1 MDTLSLPMPD
11 NAPEPGACVRVERP
25 EPGLAVVIFDPPHRS
40 FPVFDAPMVRDLREV
55 IRGFASEEG
64 LRGVVFTGRKP
75 DQFLAGA
82 DVEGIGAIT
91 DPEVFEKACYEL
103 HEVFDDISKLKARTV
118 AAVSGPVPGGAF
130 EISLA
135 CDRIVA
141 SDSKATRIGLPE
153 TQLGIIPGW
162 GGSHRLPRRVGVPT
176 AMNAVLTGRL
186 FPAKSAYKQG
196 MIDRVTKQEY
206 LLRIA
211 SDIAMGRVPCK
222 ARSRGYKALLVDR
235 NPLALWIIGAMARK
249 GVTAKTRGK
258 YPAPY
263 EAIKLI
269 LGAPFARQSTWAKR
283 EAEAVGRLGVTSE
296 CKSLVSLFFGTETA
310 KALGKNSDGSKVK
323 PIDTAVVVGA
333 GIMGGGIASVMAQRG
348 VSVRLA
354 DLSSEALGDS
364 LAAHAKTLKIKKKRR
379 RMTANEHDMAMDR
392 LDAVPGIMGVGGCDF
407 AIEAVAEVLGVKQK
421 VLATLAESMADDA
434 ILATN
439 TSSLSVD
446 AIAASLP
453 HPERVIGM
461 HFFNPVPKMPLV
473 EIIRGSKTSDEVVIR
488 TTALALR
495 MGKTPV
501 ICKDVPG
508 FLVNRLLGP
517 YLDEAVRL
525 FLGGVVPERLEQLM
539 LDFGMPMGPLQLLD
553 EVGIDIASHA
563 AASLHEGYGD
573 RMTPVEGLAAFVEGK
588 RLGKK
593 TGLGFYQHRGVKK
606 GKKAELAPD
615 LSQFQKPS
623 FLASLSDEEIVDRM
637 VLAMFNE
644 GCRAL
649 EEQVV
654 ADADTLDLAT
664 VFGMGFAPFHGGLLR
679 YGESRGLQE
688 ITARLTNLTKAP
700 DVVGRTGGK
709 LRFTPA
715 QILVDAAAGDGKL
728 R

>member
-1 MDTLSLPMPD
+1 MPD
-11 NAPEPGACVRVERP
+11 NAPAPGACVRVERP
-25 EPGLAVVIFDPPHRS
+25 EPALAIVIFDPPHRS

-55 IRGFASEEG
+55 IRGLAKEEG

-82 DVEGIGAIT
+82 DVEGIGSIT
-91 DPEVFEKACYEL
+91 DPQVFQKACYEL
-103 HEVFDDISKLKARTV
+103 HEVFDAIANLKARTV
-118 AAVSGPVPGGAF
+118 AAVSGPVPGGAY

-162 GGSHRLPRRVGVPT
+162 GGSHRLPRRIGVP
-176 AMNAVLTGRL
+176 AALNAALTGRL
-186 FPAKSAYKQG
+186 FPAKSALKQG

-211 SDIAMGRVPCK
+211 SDIAMGRMPCK
-222 ARSRGYKALLVDR
+222 ARGRGYKALLVDR
-235 NPLALWIIGAMARK
+235 NPLALWIVGAMARK

-269 LGAPFARQSTWAKR
+269 LGAPMSSQGSWARK

-296 CKSLVSLFFGTETA
+296 CKALVSLFFGTEQA
-310 KALGKNSDGSKVK
+310 KALGKHPDGTKVD
-323 PIDTAVVVGA
+323 PIETAVVVGA

-354 DLSSEALGDS
+354 DLSSEALGNS
-364 LAAHAKTLKIKKKRR
+364 LAAHAKALKIKKKRR
-379 RMTANEHDMAMDR
+379 QMTVNEHDMALDR
-392 LDAVPGIMGVGGCDF
+392 LDAVPGIIGVSGADF

-421 VLATLAESMADDA
+421 VLGALAEAMGEHA

-473 EIIRGSKTSDEVVIR
+473 EIIRGSQTSDEVVIR

-525 FLGGVVPERLEQLM
+525 FLGGVDPERLDGLM

-563 AASLHEGYGD
+563 AASLHEGYGE
-573 RMTPVEGLAAFVEGK
+573 RMTPAEGLANFVEGD

-593 TGLGFYQHRGVKK
+593 SGLGFYNHRGVKK

-615 LSQFQKPS
+615 LTQFQTPS
-623 FLASLSDEEIVDRM
+623 FVANLGDKDLVDRM

-649 EEQVV
+649 EEGVV
-654 ADADTLDLAT
+654 SDANTLDLAT
-664 VFGMGFAPFHGGLLR
+664 VFGMGFAPFHGGLLS
-679 YGESRGLQE
+679 YGEARGLTE
-688 ITARLTNLTKAP
+688 IRDRLDALTKAP
-700 DVVGRTGGK
+700 DIAGRPGGK

-715 QILVDAAAGDGKL
+715 AILVDAAANDGKL

>member
-1 MDTLSLPMPD
+1 METVSLPMPD
-11 NAPEPGACVRVERP
+11 NAPEPGACIRVERP
-25 EPGLAVVIFDPPHRS
+25 ETGLAIVIFDPPHRS

-55 IRGFASEEG
+55 IRELAGDKD
-64 LRGVVFTGRKP
+64 LRGVVFTGRKA

-82 DVEGIGAIT
+82 DVEGIGSIT
-91 DPEVFEKACYEL
+91 DPSIFEKACFEL
-103 HEVFDDISKLKARTV
+103 HEVFDSISKLKARTV
-118 AAVSGPVPGGAF
+118 AAVSGPVPGGAY
-130 EISLA
+130 EISLS

-162 GGSHRLPRRVGVPT
+162 GGSHRLPRRVGVPNALT
-176 AMNAVLTGRL
+176 AALTGRL
-186 FPAKSAYKQG
+186 FPAKSAYKMG

-211 SDIAMGRVPCK
+211 SDIAMGRVTCK
-222 ARSRGYKALLVDR
+222 QKKRGYKALLVDR
-235 NPLALWIIGAMARK
+235 NPLALWIIGSMARK

-263 EAIKLI
+263 EVIKLI
-269 LGAPFARQSTWAKR
+269 LGAPFARHGVWAKK

-296 CKSLVSLFFGTETA
+296 CKSLVSLFFGTERA
-310 KALGKNSDGSKVK
+310 KALGKHPDGSKVA
-323 PIDTAVVVGA
+323 PIETAAVVGA

-364 LAAHAKTLKIKKKRR
+364 MAAHAKALKVKKKRR
-379 RMTANEHDMAMDR
+379 RINACEHDKALDR
-392 LDAVPGIMGVGGCDF
+392 LDAVPGIIGMQGCDF

-421 VLATLAESMADDA
+421 VLGALAEAMPDDA

-446 AIAASLP
+446 AIASSLP
-453 HPERVIGM
+453 NPERVIGM

-473 EIIRGSKTSDEVVIR
+473 EIIRGEQTSDETVIR

-525 FLGGVVPERLEQLM
+525 FLAGVDPLRMENLM

-553 EVGIDIASHA
+553 EVGIDIATHA
-563 AASLHEGYGD
+563 AESLHKGYGD
-573 RMTPVEGLAAFVEGK
+573 RMTPVEGLSTFVFNK

-593 TGLGFYQHRGVKK
+593 TGKGFYQHAGVKK
-606 GKKAELAPD
+606 GKKAKLAED
-615 LSQFQKPS
+615 LGGFQKQTT
-623 FLASLSDEEIVDRM
+623 LAALDDKQIVDRM

-664 VFGMGFAPFHGGLLR
+664 VFGMGFAPFHGGLIR
-679 YGESRGLQE
+679 YGESRGLSE
-688 ITARLTNLTKAP
+688 IVADLNRLCKAS
-700 DVVGRTGGK
+700 DIVDRTGGS

-715 QILVDAAAGDGKL
+715 QILVDAAAKDGKL